1 MSNIFTDDF
10 ETSSAAAWKQKIQ
23 YELNG
28 ADYNKTLL
36 TKTNEG
42 ITIKPFYHADDFE
55 KISVPSLPSS
65 FKICQSIIIQ
75 TEEEANLKAIAYIE
89 KGVNSIKFYA
99 SQPFNLTILFQ
110 NILNKEIEFHFQLDF
125 LSEQFTQEICQFLN
139 SETIYLNID
148 IIGNLA
154 KTGNWHSNLNSDFNI
169 LGNIIK
175 NNKSGFIIS
184 VNTDLYQNSGAN
196 TIQQVAYALAHVN
209 EYINKFGGEIANKIQ
224 FNFALGSNYFFE
236 ISKLRAFRYLYQLIC
251 EQYNRTCTPQI
262 FVEPSFRNKT
272 ANTYNNN
279 VQRASIEYLSGILGG
294 ANTISNN
301 TTHKTCLNQL
311 ALLKEEFSNK
321 NVQDITTDSYYIE
334 SITKQIAE
342 KALEIFKEIEKGG
355 GFLEQLKEGT
365 IQRKITENA
374 KKEQIQFET
383 GQLILIGTNK
393 YKTQHKADKTNYVS
407 ELQTSKNIR
416 KTIIIP
422 IIPKRLSEKMEQKQ

>member
-139 SETIYLNID
+139 SW
-148 IIGNLA
+148 
-154 KTGNWHSNLNSDFNI
+154 K
-169 LGNIIK
+169 
-175 NNKSGFIIS
+175 
-184 VNTDLYQNSGAN
+184 
-196 TIQQVAYALAHVN
+196 
-209 EYINKFGGEIANKIQ
+209 
-224 FNFALGSNYFFE
+224 
-236 ISKLRAFRYLYQLIC
+236 
-251 EQYNRTCTPQI
+251 
-262 FVEPSFRNKT
+262 
-272 ANTYNNN
+272 
-279 VQRASIEYLSGILGG
+279 
-294 ANTISNN
+294 
-301 TTHKTCLNQL
+301 
-311 ALLKEEFSNK
+311 
-321 NVQDITTDSYYIE
+321 YY
-334 SITKQIAE
+334 
-342 KALEIFKEIEKGG
+342 
-355 GFLEQLKEGT
+355 
-365 IQRKITENA
+365 
-374 KKEQIQFET
+374 
-383 GQLILIGTNK
+383 
-393 YKTQHKADKTNYVS
+393 
-407 ELQTSKNIR
+407 
-416 KTIIIP
+416 
-422 IIPKRLSEKMEQKQ
+422 